1 MKILLIN
8 NHSPHLIELI
18 SKFKN
23 VKVVDFEKIKKG
35 EENKFDAIVLSGGS
49 SFPIIYYEK
58 KYSKELDIIRK
69 SDKPILGIC
78 LGFELINFAFGEKLK
93 LMNKREKG
101 KIKIKQISKDK
112 LFSLLPNEFE
122 VYGSHRWIVPKNR
135 FLKSIAKS
143 KDCIE
148 AVKHPEKNI
157 WGVQFHPEV
166 FVKKSHAERILK
178 NFLKIVKEKNN

>member
-8 NHSPHLIELI
+8 NHSTHLKELI

-49 SFPIIYYEK
+49 LFSVAHNK
-58 KYSKELDIIRK
+58 KRYSKELEIIK
-69 SDKPILGIC
+69 NYEKPILGVC
-78 LGFELINFAFGEKLK
+78 LGFELINFAFGEKLE
-93 LMNKREKG
+93 LMDKIEKG
-101 KIKIKQISKDK
+101 KIRIKQISKDK
-112 LFSLLPNEFE
+112 LFNSIPKEFE
-122 VYGSHRWIVPKNR
+122 VYESHRWIITKNR

-143 KDCIE
+143 KDGIE

-157 WGVQFHPEV
+157 WGVQFHP
-166 FVKKSHAERILK
+166 
-178 NFLKIVKEKNN
+178 